1 MKDFKFFQKNPI
13 YKSGDVVAVIC
24 INHDQFVNWIN
35 ETRRRNNNIER
46 IRRSID
52 RFDTIDDVR
61 YICVNRPDSFR
72 GYRINHIITLENAH
86 ENPFYDEI
94 NYMIIPCLVNE
105 TI

>member
-1 MKDFKFFQKNPI
+1 MNNFKFFQKNPI

-24 INHDQFVNWIN
+24 AKHDHYVNFIN
-35 ETRRRNNNIER
+35 ETRRSINN
-46 IRRSID
+46 RRRRHVM

-86 ENPFYDEI
+86 VNPFYDEI